1 MRKAGNFMDFE
12 TFKNELMEL
21 VIQELDNRGIENISL
36 KFNTINSPD
45 GMTDRL
51 IATVGD
57 SKMSMAFRLK
67 EIFTDYENGLDLER
81 CVDRICNTI
90 KANITVIETKEQD
103 VKAFVTDYEKV
114 LSAIPSNVSCGNRHG
129 TGCLCSAGW
138 PDTGKSPANYG
149 RQTHP

>member
-1 MRKAGNFMDFE
+1 MDFE
-12 TFKNELMEL
+12 AFKNELMEL
-21 VIQELDNRGIENISL
+21 VTQELDNRSIENISL

-67 EIFTDYENGLDLER
+67 EIFTDYENGVSLER

-90 KANITVIETKEQD
+90 KENISVI
-103 VKAFVTDYEKV
+103 
-114 LSAIPSNVSCGNRHG
+114 
-129 TGCLCSAGW
+129 
-138 PDTGKSPANYG
+138 
-149 RQTHP
+149 

>member
-1 MRKAGNFMDFE
+1 MRKAGKFMDFE

-57 SKMSMAFRLK
+57 SKMS
-67 EIFTDYENGLDLER
+67 I
-81 CVDRICNTI
+81 
-90 KANITVIETKEQD
+90 IT
-103 VKAFVTDYEKV
+103 
-114 LSAIPSNVSCGNRHG
+114 S
-129 TGCLCSAGW
+129 
-138 PDTGKSPANYG
+138 
-149 RQTHP
+149 

>member
-1 MRKAGNFMDFE
+1 MRKAGKFMDFE

-67 EIFTDYENGLDLER
+67 EIFTDFENG
-81 CVDRICNTI
+81 VDM
-90 KANITVIETKEQD
+90 E
-103 VKAFVTDYEKV
+103 
-114 LSAIPSNVSCGNRHG
+114 
-129 TGCLCSAGW
+129 
-138 PDTGKSPANYG
+138 
-149 RQTHP
+149 